1 MPAIIFVMRYLIK
14 ERFLRWQLILLTT
27 LVTSACSLGYD
38 SEGPYPYSHV
48 NRSPETTYQSNP
60 PAPENSPTTIPTPR
74 NKPTGHNTNVS
85 NANKAPVK
93 IVRTT
98 GMATVPVVRGDTV
111 YAISRKYGVSVRSVI
126 NSNNLRAP
134 YLLKAG
140 QSLRV
145 PSGSIYTVKKGDTVY
160 GVSRSNGIQIS
171 ELVRINDLRPPYA
184 LNVGL
189 GLNLPGRSSPAPTR
203 QAVAIAPSPKI
214 TGKGFMWPTEGRV
227 ISNYG
232 PKEAGYHND
241 GVNIAAPIGSSVYAS
256 ESGVVVHA
264 DNKLSGYGNLILIKH
279 QNGWVTAYA
288 HNQALMVKKGD
299 QVRRGDIIA
308 QVGQTGRVTRPQ
320 LHFEMREGSRAVNPG
335 QYLKKLNQHIHR
347 KKINATIR

>member
-1 MPAIIFVMRYLIK
+1 MTAIILTMRYLII
-14 ERFLRWQLILLTT
+14 ERLLKKHMVLLTA
-27 LVTSACSLGYD
+27 LMLSACSLGYD

-48 NRSPETTYQSNP
+48 NRPPETTYQST
-60 PAPENSPTTIPTPR
+60 AQTLENSPANIPTPR
-74 NKPTGHNTNVS
+74 NKPAVPVTNNQPVQS
-85 NANKAPVK
+85 APVK
-93 IVRTT
+93 IVRST
-98 GMATVPVVRGDTV
+98 GMTTVPVVRGDTV

-134 YLLKAG
+134 YLLKPG

-160 GVSRSNGIQIS
+160 GVSRSNGIQMS
-171 ELVRINDLRPPYA
+171 ELARINGLKPPYA
-184 LNVGL
+184 LNVGQK
-189 GLNLPGRSSPAPTR
+189 LNLPGRSSSTSSR
-203 QAVAIAPSPKI
+203 QAVTIAPPPKI
-214 TGKGFMWPTEGRV
+214 TGKGFMWPIQGRV

-241 GVNIAAPIGSSVYAS
+241 GVNIAAPVGSSVYAS

-288 HNQALMVKKGD
+288 HNQSLMVKKGD

-320 LHFEMREGSRAVNPG
+320 LHFEMRKGARAVNPR
-335 QYLKKLNQHIHR
+335 QYLKS
-347 KKINATIR
+347 

>member
-1 MPAIIFVMRYLIK
+1 MPAIIFFMRNLII
-14 ERFLRWQLILLTT
+14 ERLLKRKLVLLAT
-27 LVTSACSLGYD
+27 LTLSACSLGYN

-48 NRSPETTYQSNP
+48 NRTPPETTYQSSA
-60 PAPENSPTTIPTPR
+60 PASENSTNPLPTPR
-74 NKPTGHNTNVS
+74 NKPTVPAT
-85 NANKAPVK
+85 NKAPVK

-98 GMATVPVVRGDTV
+98 GMTTVPVARGDTV

-134 YLLKAG
+134 YLLKPG

-160 GVSRSNGIQIS
+160 GVSRSNGIQMS
-171 ELVRINDLRPPYA
+171 ELARINGLKPPYA
-184 LNVGL
+184 LNVGQQ
-189 GLNLPGRSSPAPTR
+189 LNLPGRSASAPTR
-203 QAVAIAPSPKI
+203 QAVAIAPPPKI
-214 TGKGFMWPTEGRV
+214 TGKGFMWPIQGRV

-241 GVNIAAPIGSSVYAS
+241 GMNIAAPVGSSVYAS

-279 QNGWVTAYA
+279 ENGWVTAYA
-288 HNQALMVKKGD
+288 HNQSLMVKKGD

-320 LHFEMREGSRAVNPG
+320 LHFEMRKGSRAVNPK
-335 QYLKKLNQHIHR
+335 QYLKS
-347 KKINATIR
+347 

>member
-1 MPAIIFVMRYLIK
+1 MPVIIFAMIYLMN
-14 ERFLRWQLILLTT
+14 ERFLKRLLVLCTA
-27 LVTSACSLGYD
+27 LVMSACSLGYD

-48 NRSPETTYQSNP
+48 NRPPETTYQSGS
-60 PAPENSPTTIPTPR
+60 ATVESPSANLPTPR
-74 NKPTGHNTNVS
+74 NKPVVPK
-85 NANKAPVK
+85 ANKEPVK
-93 IVRTT
+93 IVRST
-98 GMATVPVVRGDTV
+98 GMTTVPVVRGDTV

-126 NSNNLRAP
+126 NSNDLRAP
-134 YLLKAG
+134 YLLKPG

-160 GVSRSNGIQIS
+160 GVSRSNGIQMN
-171 ELVRINDLRPPYA
+171 ELARLNDLKPPFA
-184 LNVGL
+184 LNVGQK
-189 GLNLPGRSSPAPTR
+189 LNLPGRSASAPTR
-203 QAVAIAPSPKI
+203 QVAVIPPPPKI
-214 TGKGFMWPTEGRV
+214 TGKGFMWPIQGRV

-241 GVNIAAPIGSSVYAS
+241 GINIAAPVGSSVYAS

-264 DNKLSGYGNLILIKH
+264 DNKLAGYGNLILIKH

-299 QVRRGDIIA
+299 QVRRGDVIA

-320 LHFEMREGSRAVNPG
+320 LHFEMRKGSRAVNPR
-335 QYLKKLNQHIHR
+335 QYLKS
-347 KKINATIR
+347 